1 MGKTAIVTGANS
13 GMGMATVK
21 ALSDMGMTVIML
33 CRSEERGRK
42 AYDQL
47 MEENSERKLDLMLCD
62 LGDLASI
69 RDFISLVKEKYEKID
84 VLVNNAGF
92 ISLDRQ
98 ETKDGFER
106 QFGVNHIGHFMLTT
120 GILDMMGTGARIV
133 NVASGAH
140 KTGKIHFDDINLK
153 KGFNVIKAYSQ
164 SKLANVL
171 FTRELSRRLMDKGIT
186 VNCCHPGAVAT
197 NIGIDRDT
205 GFGKKVTGMLKPVF
219 QTPEQGAA
227 TAIYLATSDEV
238 RNITGGY
245 FYKCKPVKSSKQ
257 SKSRSLAAKLYRY
270 TEKLIEEKGFTGPV
284 DIPKRVTDM
293 RKAWAESDAKRDAGL
308 TEPEGIEKIKD
319 IPYGPYGKWN
329 LMDLYK
335 PADKEEKL
343 PVIVSI
349 HGGGY
354 FYGDKE
360 LYRFYTM
367 HLAEYGFAVIN
378 FNYRLSPENKFP
390 APLED
395 TLAIFNWISRYA
407 DKYGLDKSQVFM
419 VGDSAG
425 AQLVSQFACI
435 CSNENYAKEFGFKL
449 PKDVELKG
457 VSLACGM
464 YRTRDRIREENN
476 EMMMDYY
483 GSKDLVD
490 DPRTEVLE
498 NITSAYPPAYVFSAE
513 NDFLRDECQPM
524 AEYLTSKGVRAE
536 YKIYGTKEDKDIAHV
551 FHCNMR
557 LAEGERANKDQTDFF
572 KSITG
577 TVL

>member
-47 MEENSERKLDLMLCD
+47 LEENKKRKLDLMLCD

-69 RDFISLVKEKYEKID
+69 RDFVNLVKEKYKKID
-84 VLVNNAGF
+84 ILVNNAGF

-106 QFGVNHIGHFMLTT
+106 QFGVNHVGHFMLTT
-120 GILDMMGTGARIV
+120 GLLDMMDKGARIV

-140 KTGKIHFDDINLK
+140 KTGKIHFDDINLH

-171 FTRELSRRLMDKGIT
+171 FTRELSRRLADKGIT

-238 RNITGGY
+238 SNITGGY

-257 SKSRSLAAKLYRY
+257 SKNRKLALKLYRF
-270 TEKLIEEKGFTGPV
+270 TEKLIENKGFSGPADV
-284 DIPKRVTDM
+284 PDRVINM
-293 RKAWAESDAKRDAGL
+293 RKAWAESDAKRDEGL
-308 TEPEGIEKIKD
+308 TEPEGIEKFKD

-329 LMDLYK
+329 LMDLYR
-335 PADKEEKL
+335 PADKKGQL

-395 TLAIFNWISRYA
+395 TLAIFNWISRRA
-407 DKYGLDKSQVFM
+407 LEFGLDKSNVFM

-435 CSNENYAKEFGFKL
+435 CSNESYAKEFGFNI
-449 PKDVELKG
+449 PRDVKLKG
-457 VSLACGM
+457 ISLACGM
-464 YRTRDRIREENN
+464 YKLRDRMKEENN
-476 EMMMDYY
+476 EMMLDYF
-483 GSKDLVD
+483 GSMSFLD
-490 DPRTEVLE
+490 DPRTEILT
-498 NITSAYPPAYVFSAE
+498 NITSAYPPAFVFSAE
-513 NDFLRDECQPM
+513 NDFLKDECRPM
-524 AEYLTSKGVRAE
+524 AEYLTSKGIRAE
-536 YKIYGTKEDKDIAHV
+536 YKIYGTKADEDIAHV

-572 KSITG
+572 KSIM
-577 TVL
+577 

>member
-1 MGKTAIVTGANS
+1 MQGKTAIVTGANS

-21 ALSDMGMTVIML
+21 ALSDMGITVVML

-47 MEENSERKLDLMLCD
+47 MKNKERKLDLMLCD
-62 LGDLASI
+62 LGNLASI
-69 RDFISLVKEKYEKID
+69 RDFVSLVKEKYEKID
-84 VLVNNAGF
+84 ILVNNAGF

-120 GILDMMGTGARIV
+120 GLLDIMGKGSKIV

-140 KTGKIHFDDINLK
+140 KTGKIHFDDINLH

-171 FTRELSRRLMDKGIT
+171 FTRELSRRLADKGIT

-205 GFGKKVTGMLKPVF
+205 GFGKKVTGVLKPVF

-238 RNITGGY
+238 SNITGGY

-257 SKSRSLAAKLYRY
+257 SKSRKLAAKLYRF
-270 TEKLIEEKGFTGPV
+270 TEKLIDEKGFSGSVYVPE
-284 DIPKRVTDM
+284 RVIDM
-293 RKAWAESDAKRDAGL
+293 RNAWEESDAKRDAGL
-308 TEPEGIEKIKD
+308 TEPENMEKNKD

-329 LMDLYK
+329 LLDLYR
-335 PADKEEKL
+335 PIDKKKEML

-395 TLAIFNWISRYA
+395 TLAIFNWISRHA
-407 DKYGLDKSQVFM
+407 AEYGLDKSNVFM

-435 CSNENYAKEFGFKL
+435 CSNDSYAETFRFKV

-457 VSLACGM
+457 ISLACGM
-464 YRTRDRIREENN
+464 YRIRDRIREEEDN
-476 EMMMDYY
+476 EMMLDYF
-483 GSKDLVD
+483 GSKSLVD

-513 NDFLRDECQPM
+513 NDFLRDECRPM
-524 AEYLTSKGVRAE
+524 AEYLATKGIRTE
-536 YKIYGTKEDKDIAHV
+536 YKIYGTEEDKEIAHV

-557 LAEGERANKDQTDFF
+557 LAEGESANKAQTDFF
-572 KSITG
+572 KSLIR
-577 TVL
+577 